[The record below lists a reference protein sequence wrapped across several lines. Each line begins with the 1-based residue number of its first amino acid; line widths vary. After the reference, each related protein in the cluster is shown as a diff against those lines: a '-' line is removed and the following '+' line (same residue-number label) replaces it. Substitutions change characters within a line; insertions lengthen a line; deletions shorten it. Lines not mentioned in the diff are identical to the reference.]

1 MDNNQFS
8 FHHYRMD
15 SVEFSEHLTLSNI
28 VSWCASLAMIF
39 GGVVPYVPQYRDIK
53 RLESAE
59 GFSTYVCLAL
69 LIANT
74 LRIIFWFGHPFE
86 LPLLIQSVIM
96 ILTMLS
102 LIHLCVRVKNKG
114 EIVPTYPKQFTDA
127 TEHKQDDQALSHH
140 SEKIIL
146 PSYQV
151 FLDFDPRFFWK
162 WTDFL
167 SYVEFLVTFTLV
179 VGAIVYIFIDISLVI
194 EVIGFLA
201 LLMEAMLGA
210 PQFLR
215 NFQNKSTFGMSK
227 TMVIMWTM
235 GDIFKTCYFILR
247 NSPIQFWICG
257 ILQVSIDIAI
267 LLQVVVYRS
276 KQMKHSVHS
285 S

>member
-1 MDNNQFS
+1 
-8 FHHYRMD
+8 MD

-114 EIVPTYPKQFTDA
+114 EIVPTYPKQFT
-127 TEHKQDDQALSHH
+127 
-140 SEKIIL
+140 
-146 PSYQV
+146 
-151 FLDFDPRFFWK
+151 DFDPRFFWK